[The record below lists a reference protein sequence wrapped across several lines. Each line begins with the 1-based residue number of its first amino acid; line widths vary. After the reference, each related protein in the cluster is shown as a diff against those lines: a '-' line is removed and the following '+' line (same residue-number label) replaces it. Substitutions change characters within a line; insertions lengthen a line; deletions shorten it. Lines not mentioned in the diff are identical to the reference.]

1 MDVVV
6 GTGGSIVNFKMSD
19 RGSGYEVGDV
29 LTLSG
34 LPFNTVGIGTSNF
47 VVTVV
52 NKYQDKFAGWA
63 FGQLLELDDFSNQFN
78 GFKKSFLLTRTKTN
92 KEYYSIVAQQGSGI
106 ILANNLL
113 IFLNDVL
120 QKPNIDYVF
129 TSGTRLEFREA
140 PKFGSNFKIYFY
152 TGSAAD
158 FREIDVDE
166 SVKPGD
172 RLRLQK
178 QGNIFSQDQRIIY
191 ELIASDT
198 VETETYGGVG
208 IVTDSTFKRPV
219 EWTKQTSDLIIDGI
233 IISKQRDYLEPQ
245 YFPAS
250 NLIAPFD
257 ETSTKMYINDSWA
270 FQNVDNLGQTLNDVR
285 VVGVG
290 TTVVVE
296 EFKNVTYSGDYGVI
310 VSIGASTSGINT
322 TTPMIEFDLRPS
334 DVIYDSGGG
343 AGTVSRPGI
352 TTGDYFVIRNTTLG
366 AGVTSIIGDVNS
378 VVAISTN
385 FVDNVYYA
393 SKVTSIGSSTIRV
406 SANVKSLAGINTAN
420 QPNSG
425 TFGTYSWGT
434 INTGTRSVSTAKS
447 FTFYNQNGIA
457 GIETSAHVSRLLQL
471 RVGFTKFSI
480 NNQKNARHACHNH

>member
-1 MDVVV
+1 M
-6 GTGGSIVNFKMSD
+6 
-19 RGSGYEVGDV
+19 EV
-29 LTLSG
+29 
-34 LPFNTVGIGTSNF
+34 I
-47 VVTVV
+47 
-52 NKYQDKFAGWA
+52 
-63 FGQLLELDDFSNQFN
+63 
-78 GFKKSFLLTRTKTN
+78 
-92 KEYYSIVAQQGSGI
+92 
-106 ILANNLL
+106 
-113 IFLNDVL
+113 
-120 QKPNIDYVF
+120 
-129 TSGTRLEFREA
+129 LEFT
-140 PKFGSNFKIYFY
+140 FY
-152 TGSAAD
+152 TGSASD

-172 RLRLQK
+172 RLRLQR

-233 IISKQRDYLEPQ
+233 VISKERDYLEPQ

-393 SKVTSIGSSTIRV
+393 SKVTSIGLGTSTIRV

-471 RVGFTKFSI
+471 RVGY
-480 NNQKNARHACHNH
+480 